1 MLALT
6 WRYRW
11 GCLWLIAM
19 QLVLLGLGLVGL
31 SLTGTAI
38 DTLQYHATGVGR
50 LNSDVGRIGNP
61 SCHPA
66 DLPDGLPIRPTP
78 KPARMLSPTPNWPL
92 GLSPPEEWPTTKL
105 LALLAAGVLAVG
117 VARSAMSFW
126 YAVAVARLTQQRIVV
141 DLRARVYEKLQRL
154 DCRFYA
160 SNTSGSLINRVTSD
174 VQNVRTFVDGVLVQ
188 MAILLLSLGVYLS
201 YMLRIHVG
209 LTLLCLATTPILW
222 VLGASFSRTVRPAYD
237 RNRVLV
243 DHMLLT
249 LTENVRG
256 APIVKGFAREPEE
269 MEKFR
274 RSNRAV
280 KDQQQWI
287 FWRVSIF
294 TPTIEFFMSLNLVAL
309 LAYGGYLVIHGQ
321 LALGSGLIVFSG
333 LLQNFSAQVSKVTNI
348 INSVQQSL
356 VGARRVFE
364 ILDWPIEIKSPPHAR
379 RLARARGAIE
389 FDGTAFEYRPGHP
402 VLAEISLRIEP
413 GQHVALLGATG
424 EGKTTLLN
432 LVPRFYDATAGRV
445 LVDGIDVRRL
455 HLDDLRRNVGM
466 VFQENFLFS
475 ATVAA
480 NIAFGR
486 PDATQ
491 RQIERAAKIAQA
503 DEFIAGLPDGYD
515 TLLRECGKNLSG
527 GQRQRL
533 AIARA
538 ILREPPILLLDDAT
552 AAVDPETENEIL
564 DAMDRAASGRTVLVV
579 AHRLSTLRRADLV
592 VVLKGGRIM
601 EMGTHAE
608 LLDRRGPYC
617 RIARLQTEVV
627 NGVPL
632 CGRTI
637 VGQAFQPDR
646 IDKSGWKA

>member
-117 VARSAMSFW
+117 VARSAMSSW

-222 VLGASFSRTVRPAYD
+222 VLVRKFLANRAARVRSQSRTGRPHAPD
-237 RNRVLV
+237 ADGERAR
-243 DHMLLT
+243 M
-249 LTENVRG
+249 
-256 APIVKGFAREPEE
+256 PIVKGFAREPEE

-402 VLAEISLRIEP
+402 VLAGDRASASSP
-413 GQHVALLGATG
+413 GSTWPFWGRRVRA
-424 EGKTTLLN
+424 KRRSLN

-503 DEFIAGLPDGYD
+503 DEFIAGLPEGYD

-564 DAMDRAASGRTVLVV
+564 DAMDRALPGARCWSW
-579 AHRLSTLRRADLV
+579 
-592 VVLKGGRIM
+592 
-601 EMGTHAE
+601 
-608 LLDRRGPYC
+608 P
-617 RIARLQTEVV
+617 IA
-627 NGVPL
+627 
-632 CGRTI
+632 
-637 VGQAFQPDR
+637 
-646 IDKSGWKA
+646 